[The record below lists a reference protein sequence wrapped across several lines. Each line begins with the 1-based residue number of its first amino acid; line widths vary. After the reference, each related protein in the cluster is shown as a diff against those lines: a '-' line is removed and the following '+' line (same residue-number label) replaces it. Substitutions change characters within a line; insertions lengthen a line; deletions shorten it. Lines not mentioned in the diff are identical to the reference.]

1 MSRSLNKVTLIG
13 NLGND
18 PEVRSTTGGNRVA
31 TFSLA
36 TSRSWNNQSGERQ
49 EKTEWHRCV
58 VWNTKGSQL
67 ADIVEKYVKKGDKLY
82 VEGRIEYRQWQ
93 DKDGQTRY
101 STEINVRELI
111 MLGGKG
117 GSGGDYDAEGGSGGR
132 GRAAAA
138 GGRAKSAS
146 TGGTGGTG
154 GGEDFED
161 FPGALED
168 EDDDLPF

>member
-36 TSRSWNNQSGERQ
+36 TSRTWNDAAGAKQ

-82 VEGRIEYRQWQ
+82 VEGPIEYRQWQ
-93 DKDGQTRY
+93 DKENQTRY
-101 STEINVRELI
+101 TTEIRVRELV
-111 MLGGKG
+111 MLSGRAG
-117 GSGGDYDAEGGSGGR
+117 GGDFDGESAPARSSR
-132 GRAAAA
+132 PAAAA
-138 GGRAKSAS
+138 RGNSNA
-146 TGGTGGTG
+146 G
-154 GGEDFED
+154 GGEFED
-161 FPGALED
+161 FPAALQD